1 MSAPS
6 IAGYR
11 SRKVFRKTIT
21 FTGAAGA
28 GAIGTVAVATIAGCI
43 CIEFLNARC
52 TVDLVGAGTIEMGIS
67 GDTASLIA
75 QIADATNL
83 DAGEQWTDAT
93 PSKVATPVT
102 AKLVDDNIVI
112 TIGAADITAG
122 VIEVEFYYVPM
133 SQDGFAS

>member
-28 GAIGTVAVATIAGCI
+28 GAIGTIAVGSIAGCI
-43 CIEFLNARC
+43 LIEYLNSRC
-52 TVDLVGAGTIEMGIS
+52 TTDLVGAGTIEMGIA

-75 QIADATNL
+75 QIADATTL

-93 PSKVATPVT
+93 PSKVAAPVT
-102 AKLVDDNIVI
+102 AKLVDDDIII
-112 TIGAADITAG
+112 TVGTAAITAG
-122 VIEVEFYYVPM
+122 VIEVEFYYLPM
-133 SQDGFAS
+133 SQDGFVT

>member
-28 GAIGTVAVATIAGCI
+28 GAIGTVAVATVTGCI
-43 CIEFLNARC
+43 CIEYLNARC
-52 TVDLVGAGTIEMGIS
+52 TIDLVGAGTIEMGIA